1 MARSGKEVTCSQP
14 AGPAPITAT
23 GWREP
28 EPAGFASV
36 AYIHPNLFP
45 ARLFSVRDIQRTVV
59 IQAGT
64 VVLALVIAI

>member
-1 MARSGKEVTCSQP
+1 MARSGKEEPAARP

-28 EPAGFASV
+28 NRLVCASV

-45 ARLFSVRDIQRTVV
+45 ARLFQFADIQRTVV

-64 VVLALVIAI
+64 VVLDW